1 MKLRL
6 QSHLS
11 IGALAQIAGV
21 SMSQVERDF
30 LGLFGVSPLKYQTRL
45 KIQASLDLLE
55 HMPITHVA
63 LACGYSDQSA
73 FSRQFRTVVG
83 SSPAQY
89 RRSLVRPQA

>member
-1 MKLRL
+1 MQSGRPSPHRLR
-6 QSHLS
+6 
-11 IGALAQIAGV
+11 
-21 SMSQVERDF
+21 
-30 LGLFGVSPLKYQTRL
+30 LFGVSPLKYQTRL